1 MSETADTERLI
12 ALLTACGLPTE
23 IPPGLSPQALL
34 ARMRL
39 DKKNVAGRLR
49 LVLWHGI
56 GRAFVAPDVDEAA
69 VLQLLH
75 SG

>member
-1 MSETADTERLI
+1 
-12 ALLTACGLPTE
+12 
-23 IPPGLSPQALL
+23 
-34 ARMRL
+34 MRL

-69 VLQLLH
+69 VLGLL